1 MTLLKKLKSKIL
13 KSNFIGVK
21 APMLSLCN
29 HGIANY
35 QDKINHQKDVGFYI
49 DRLNKIKAKKTK
61 IIINAINKNYYSLL
75 TDFYCLKMKSLE
87 KIIFVFWYQ
96 GYDNM
101 PTLIKTTYKS
111 LLLNKGDYKVVLL
124 DKNNISKYTSI
135 PKFILQR
142 LEDGSLSLTSF
153 SDYLRIRLLC
163 EYNCL
168 WLDSTILVMQTIPKE
183 YLDYPFISVK
193 SKNIFDGMSEYS
205 FVPNFAFG
213 QAYFLGGKNKK
224 AFNIIRSIL
233 EDYYKKYKYN
243 VDYFMVYYIFEW
255 LYQNDAIFKKN
266 VDEMPYNNENVE
278 KLLYYRNERS
288 NFFAQKAN
296 DVIFKL
302 SYKVDL
308 YKALNDKDSLL
319 YKYISKYF

>member
-1 MTLLKKLKSKIL
+1 
-13 KSNFIGVK
+13 
-21 APMLSLCN
+21 
-29 HGIANY
+29 
-35 QDKINHQKDVGFYI
+35 
-49 DRLNKIKAKKTK
+49 
-61 IIINAINKNYYSLL
+61 
-75 TDFYCLKMKSLE
+75 
-87 KIIFVFWYQ
+87 
-96 GYDNM
+96 
-101 PTLIKTTYKS
+101 
-111 LLLNKGDYKVVLL
+111 
-124 DKNNISKYTSI
+124 
-135 PKFILQR
+135 
-142 LEDGSLSLTSF
+142 
-153 SDYLRIRLLC
+153 
-163 EYNCL
+163 
-168 WLDSTILVMQTIPKE
+168 MQTIPKE

-213 QAYFLGGKNKK
+213 QAYFLGGKNKIV
-224 AFNIIRSIL
+224 FNIIRSIL